1 MSKYLVVFEDIWNV
15 KEHYQT
21 NYIGNTI
28 QEILDEKGLYAEF
41 DKEKYNSN
49 EPYQAGTFGNCF
61 YDIDVY
67 EADWEC
73 IDDEYAG
80 RIMIFDL
87 IEGDD

>member
-21 NYIGNTI
+21 NYIGDTI
-28 QEILDEKGLYAEF
+28 EKILDENELFLEF

-49 EPYQAGTFGNCF
+49 EPHQAGTFGPCF
-61 YDIDVY
+61 YDIDVF
-67 EADWEC
+67 EK
-73 IDDEYAG
+73 DDEEEYAG